1 MSESDQ
7 FEEIVGHLVATAKA
21 HHAATGGINAQW
33 ARWYAEHVIDDLN
46 KVLGAELDV
55 EELELWLTDADRRY
69 RNEPQTR
76 SWPKAYAG
84 WLIEAHG

>member
-1 MSESDQ
+1 MGESDQ
-7 FEEIVGHLVATAKA
+7 FEEIADLLVATAKA
-21 HHAATGGINAQW
+21 HHATTGGANPQW

-46 KVLGAELDV
+46 RVLGAELDV
-55 EELELWLTDADRRY
+55 ETLEGWLTDADRRY

-84 WLIEAHG
+84 WLIETHG